1 MTRIGCLLLL
11 GATLP
16 GCGPL
21 LSEGTSAAAGVG
33 SASLAE
39 AVGTSAAATTG
50 IGLGVQAGAR
60 AGLHYAQRRTQR
72 GTQLRVAAAAGPL
85 AVGEVAPWSVE
96 HLVPLQPD
104 EAGQVT
110 VTRRI
115 ATGALDC
122 KEIVFS
128 VADPPAAEGAAPGR
142 RFYTATI
149 CRDGETWRWANA
161 EPATE
166 RWGSLQ

>member
-1 MTRIGCLLLL
+1 MTRQVLLLL
-11 GATLP
+11 LATLP

-21 LSEGTSAAAGVG
+21 LSEGTGAAAGIG

-39 AVGTSAAATTG
+39 AVGASAAATTG
-50 IGLGVQAGAR
+50 IGIGVQAGAR
-60 AGLHYAQRRTQR
+60 AGLQYAQRRTQR
-72 GTQLRVAAAAGPL
+72 SAQLRLAAAAGPL
-85 AVGEVAPWSVE
+85 EVGEVAAWSVR
-96 HLVPLQPD
+96 HGIPLQPD
-104 EAGQVT
+104 EQGEVT

-115 ATGALDC
+115 GAGNLDC

-128 VADPPAAEGAAPGR
+128 VIDPPSRGAADSAR
-142 RFYTATI
+142 RFYTATV
-149 CRDGETWRWANA
+149 CRDGTTWRWASA